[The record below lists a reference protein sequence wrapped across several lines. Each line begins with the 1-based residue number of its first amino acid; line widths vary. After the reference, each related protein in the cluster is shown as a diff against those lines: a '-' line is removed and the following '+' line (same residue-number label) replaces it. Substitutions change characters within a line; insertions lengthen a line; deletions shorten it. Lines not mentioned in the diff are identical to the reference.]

1 MLAIIERNYI
11 QMNKIVVLGSLNMDL
26 VINTPRIPVLG
37 ETIHGSG
44 FATFPGGKGA
54 NQAVAAAKLGGDVTM
69 IGCVGNDSHGTDLIN
84 SLTYNGVKVENIR
97 ILKGSTTG
105 IAVIVVSNGDNFII
119 LDSGANFLL
128 KPEQMDQFT
137 DVISNSDIL
146 MLQLEIP
153 LDVVEKAV
161 EIAKYNGVK
170 VLLNPAPAYKLSDK
184 LLSKID
190 IITPNENEC
199 EYITGIPIRSLD
211 DTAKAIK
218 YLMNKSIKQ
227 IIVTLGNKGV
237 IYNNGDEVIHRS
249 VPNVEVIDTTAA
261 GDSFSGALA
270 VALSNGKPIDD
281 AINFANIVG
290 TITVTRNGAQASLPS
305 LNEVKEY
312 IKNHDKL
319 FDNLNM
325 SKTI

>member
-1 MLAIIERNYI
+1 MIS

-54 NQAVAAAKLGGDVTM
+54 NQAVAAAKLGGDVNI
-69 IGCVGNDSHGTDLIN
+69 IGCVGNDSYGIDLIN
-84 SLTYNGVKVENIR
+84 SLTCNDVKVGNIK
-97 ILKGSTTG
+97 ILEGVTTG
-105 IAVIVVSNGDNFII
+105 IAVIVVKNGDNFII

-128 KPEQMDQFT
+128 KPEQMDQFK

-153 LDVVEKAV
+153 LDVVERAV

-170 VLLNPAPAYKLSDK
+170 VLLNPAPACRLSDK
-184 LLSKID
+184 LLSQID
-190 IITPNENEC
+190 IITPNESEC
-199 EYITGIPIRSLD
+199 EHITGIPIRSLD

-227 IIVTLGNKGV
+227 IIVTLGSKGV
-237 IYNNGDEVIHRS
+237 IYNHGDEIIHRTVPS
-249 VPNVEVIDTTAA
+249 VKVVDTTAA

-270 VALSNGKPIDD
+270 VALSNGKSIDN
-281 AINFANIVG
+281 AIDFANIVG
-290 TITVTRNGAQASLPS
+290 TITVTRRGAQASLPS

-312 IKNHDKL
+312 MKNNAKL
-319 FDNLNM
+319 FDNL
-325 SKTI
+325 SYA

>member
-1 MLAIIERNYI
+1 MIS

-54 NQAVAAAKLGGDVTM
+54 NQAVSAAKLGGDVNI
-69 IGCVGNDSHGTDLIN
+69 IGCVGNDSYGIDLIN
-84 SLTYNGVKVENIR
+84 SLTCNDVKVGNIK
-97 ILKGSTTG
+97 ILEGVTTG
-105 IAVIVVSNGDNFII
+105 IAVIVVKNGDNFII

-128 KPEQMDQFT
+128 KPEQMDQFK

-153 LDVVEKAV
+153 LDVVERAV

-170 VLLNPAPAYKLSDK
+170 VLLNPAPACRLSDK
-184 LLSKID
+184 LLSQID
-190 IITPNENEC
+190 IITPNESEC
-199 EYITGIPIRSLD
+199 EHITGIPIRSLD

-227 IIVTLGNKGV
+227 IIVTLGSKGV
-237 IYNNGDEVIHRS
+237 IYNHGDEIIHRTVPS
-249 VPNVEVIDTTAA
+249 VKVVDTTAA

-270 VALSNGKPIDD
+270 VALSNGKSIDN
-281 AINFANIVG
+281 AIDFANIVG
-290 TITVTRNGAQASLPS
+290 TITVTRRGAQASLPS
-305 LNEVKEY
+305 LSEVKEY
-312 IKNHDKL
+312 MKNNAKL
-319 FDNLNM
+319 FDNL
-325 SKTI
+325 SYA